1 MSEKH
6 HQNQMH
12 FITAL
17 KIELSIVSLKMFHG
31 QSAGP
36 PVWPRM
42 KYFCFYMMDWY
53 KSLYRPALFRD
64 DEMASPPEPPQ
75 GRHFFLFFSKK
86 KKKISRQHLDGLPR
100 NGAQRMNPNHF
111 P

>member
-75 GRHFFLFFSKK
+75 GRHLFLFFSKK
-86 KKKISRQHLDGLPR
+86 KKKKISTAFGWIAKKWCQEDES
-100 NGAQRMNPNHF
+100 
-111 P
+111 